1 MTPQNQC
8 MRCGA
13 CCALYRVSFDCR
25 ETDDI
30 AGGVVPLHLT
40 VKVNGTLSA
49 MRGTEKRPIR
59 CQALTGQIGR
69 MVSCVIYDRRPSA
82 CRAFLMAWE
91 NDRGNSNCDRA
102 RAIYGLMP
110 ISHF

>member
-1 MTPQNQC
+1 

-30 AGGVVPLHLT
+30 TGGVVPLHLT

-69 MVSCVIYDRRPSA
+69 MVRCTIYDRRPSA

-91 NDRGNSNCDRA
+91 NDRGNANCDRA
-102 RAIYGLMP
+102 RALYGLMP

>member
-13 CCALYRVSFDCR
+13 CCALFRVSFDCR

-40 VKVNGTLSA
+40 VKVNGTLSV

-59 CQALTGQIGR
+59 CQALIGQIGM
-69 MVSCVIYDRRPSA
+69 MVSCVIYDQRPSA
-82 CRAFLMAWE
+82 CRLFLMAWE

-102 RAIYGLMP
+102 RALYGLTP